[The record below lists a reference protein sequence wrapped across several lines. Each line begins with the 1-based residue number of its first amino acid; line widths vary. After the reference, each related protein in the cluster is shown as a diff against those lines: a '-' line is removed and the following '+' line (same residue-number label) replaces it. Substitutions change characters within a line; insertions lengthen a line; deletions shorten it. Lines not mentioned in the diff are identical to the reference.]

1 MASKLNERDKKLLDG
16 NLLDVVGNKPY
27 ENGKWGTQSEDFVYL
42 ELFDNNNNLIEY
54 TNLPVSQFVANTDN
68 NKIEFFPGTHIR
80 NLGFESGIFTV
91 RYNFLRKLAGDESAV
106 LLHTIDKVDTKIG
119 DIYTNTDKIYITD
132 DGIVYN
138 VTEQEYKD
146 NPTVA
151 EQLAVEDLRY
161 QIDEI
166 SPSRTE
172 VRLKAKKI
180 NSAYIDQF
188 ISIQTKNKYKN
199 VTLDINFTGDNRY
212 ESKIL
217 TITPNTGDFLF
228 TQQMVKGTLTLPD
241 VYKVD
246 EIEDAVRSG
255 FNIVENGAFEN
266 LQTTSGEDGVSRIV
280 YYGDKKG
287 WDPDLHEDAVKP
299 IGWLNS
305 AGFRSNG
312 SFGGSNIWDN
322 TEHIGYH
329 AKVVQN
335 EGVAGGNCLKFTD
348 NNEIFESSPEWPT
361 GYPYRLQIYGK
372 YGMPKLSGL
381 GVKGGD
387 YMNIRM
393 DIRSTVAGKGIQ
405 TAVSYP
411 DELETEDSPGDDNP
425 PTGWYDPN
433 SSGPTETKPDPLTA
447 ADGYNQGSEITEVYP
462 GNDIQQILS
471 NYPQVAP
478 YGLLTY
484 DSTKQEYRPA
494 KAGDTTQDT
503 TIAGLGHWKLITAD
517 AESDMGYTTPD
528 GIEYPGYEYYWIENV
543 GENLMIGEMSD
554 GEQWRWDGYAW
565 QPHGQYANTPAGI
578 PQTVNNINAVNHN
591 PYVNADFN
599 PQYEGEAYYPRNTF
613 RGENRGW
620 QTGTFLYN
628 QHEKERNFFHSP
640 SGGPSTNNTSTTMLL
655 KDDLIWTTQYQ
666 FTSDDSK
673 LNLFAFDR
681 IFAVREVI
689 IDASTGKSLYDDIFE
704 KGYIQSLTRSQG
716 GGFIIFYNNGDT
728 DESGAPTTD
737 SNKWFSMARG
747 NNSNKLFTVNT
758 INDNKVHLLSAIN
771 ESLNE
776 KVLLAPKKFE
786 VAYSEAETLN
796 LGLATIT
803 LSLPSIAI
811 FVGDELSFIDE
822 TNPQDMFSKNLEF
835 GSYGG
840 AGASNFPGISDT
852 VFPDVV
858 IGKGGAHNQDDK
870 EISMI
875 AITNNDADTAQRV
888 YKMRNSAGPAWGNV
902 QNRFRNCGITG
913 ANGTPLSYGV
923 RNPMAVNFGYV
934 ESFDGETAN
943 EEDSEDTQ
951 FPLYNPQPRKGYSG
965 TAVVAPIY
973 DDGSANYGDYSLN
986 PLKIGVLSTKGLW
999 KWSGYEWVDNSVMPP
1014 RYSKS
1019 EGIKV
1024 VMAPSEAGIWETI
1037 EISAV
1042 IPADWILDQ
1051 SWSFYIYGNN
1061 RRLEGNEPSQG
1072 IVWVD
1077 NVFIDFTY
1085 TDQSET
1091 RPVMRP
1097 YKAQITSVSEDGKTI
1112 QVDQSYMEVGIEQG
1126 QQDID
1131 GSTPELDFPELP
1143 EAFDN
1148 FYVTYFNLNPKDLRT
1163 YLKFDNQMFLTT
1175 NFKQDVI
1182 SVTEYPNSVVYKMY
1196 EPLPADLQQFD
1207 ECIVVKEMANPMEE
1221 SINIV
1226 DFIPEENPRL
1236 VLKSPDLKNVESP
1249 VQVRTS
1255 QYKTESDIL
1264 TTDTSISNELR
1275 NKFISQSLDSVE
1287 LNTDYSRYEN
1297 FVNFGSAEKRIRN
1310 FKLKLEN
1317 IESYKI
1323 SSASYVGVSGSAK
1336 DLQFYHSKIEET
1348 KNNLD
1353 SFENYMYFESSS
1365 YQSGSLGQFY
1375 DNSWP
1380 KTSGDGTSLNPYVL
1394 AHTTSSQATNWFSK
1408 AITSSSLYDNENNNK
1423 LSGILPEFIKYDES
1437 NKEYLTFTDM
1447 VGQHFDSIWEYI
1459 NSLSDVYDRRD
1470 KLDEGLSKDLIY
1482 NIAKSLGW
1490 NLNDGKDLV
1499 SLPRY
1504 ALGKEV
1510 TGSAYSDYSAISE
1523 KDISREIWGRIVN
1536 NMPFFL
1542 KNKGTVRALKGL
1554 INIYGIPSTILRV
1567 KEYGGPNVPDNETPQ
1582 FEITR
1587 KFTKALD
1594 FRGGQLVKTAWAN
1607 DGITSRKP
1615 DTIEFRFRTATG
1627 SNQILVE
1634 KQDGNNQD
1642 FFIRLKDNGS
1652 TDNYGF
1658 VSFMLSGSAVGQ
1670 DIGQYKEITS
1680 SALPIYDGDFY
1691 SVMVARTSGSS
1702 NTAISQSYQLN
1713 VGKYDS
1719 SRSKIHLYST
1729 STMDVT
1735 QAASSS
1741 FSNAWTGSGDI
1752 FIGGQTAISGVG
1764 ARFSG
1769 SIMEYRHWTETLNTS
1784 SFKNHIAN
1792 PKAYDGN
1799 SVSSSYENLVL
1810 RYSFDD
1816 NKNLSSDTAGIR
1828 DISANQ
1834 QSTYSGSHSGFTGN
1848 FFRSVVD
1855 ELKTHIPS
1863 IGALRRSTNKVRIE
1877 SNPIKAG
1884 NFLSV
1889 DSRATDSA
1897 YDTAPNDSN
1906 KVGVFFAPTDV
1917 INNDIINSVGDLNF
1931 DNYLGDPRDQTKLS
1945 YNGLN
1950 YVADNYWKKYTAPN
1964 NFWDY
1969 IRLIKYYDQ
1978 SLYPQLRKL
1987 IPARAKPDI
1996 GLLIEPNIF
2005 ERPKVVLGK
2014 TPDAEN
2020 IFYSS
2025 SIDIGNMVDGLI
2037 AITGSYN
2044 HGSKITDYESYD
2056 GKINVY
2062 SYETGSSV
2070 ISSSGEYIVKEASGS
2085 EVRDSFMNRS
2095 IWQTLGQGSYSYVT
2109 MSKASDT
2116 LNGVKGGQQDFI
2128 SGSRIYGINQETLN
2142 SYSSSLSASLGLA
2155 YSSSFKNTDLD
2166 NFSVL
2171 SQGLRNSFYEGVK
2184 NSKKTTSD
2192 SKSPIEV
2199 IISAPTKLVTTE
2211 GGDSTLDTGD
2221 GIVPDFKE
2229 PDEKS
2234 NMESTQTYEQKYK
2247 KKKKKRRGLKGNK
2260 KKYETDMDRKK
2271 KIKLDKLEQKRIQG
2285 KLVTENYSTGEAIP
2299 KLEYSDFKDKEL
2311 EKEIQKE
2318 EAQNSKSLDISNDG
2332 IDDGVL
2338 NMEK

>member
-1 MASKLNERDKKLLDG
+1 MASKLNERDKRLLDG

-27 ENGKWGTQSEDFVYL
+27 ENGKWGTQAEDFVYL

-68 NKIEFFPGTHIR
+68 NNVEFFPGTHIR

-119 DIYTNTDKIYITD
+119 DVYTNADKIYITD

-255 FNIVENGAFEN
+255 INIVENGTFEN
-266 LQTTSGEDGVSRIV
+266 IQTTSGENGVSSIV

-287 WDPDLHEDAVKP
+287 WDPDLHEEAVLP
-299 IGWLNS
+299 IGWQGS
-305 AGFRSNG
+305 AGFRPNG

-335 EGVAGGNCLKFTD
+335 EGIAGGNCLKFTD

-393 DIRSTVAGKGIQ
+393 DIRSTVPGKGIQ
-405 TAVSYP
+405 TAASYP
-411 DELETEDSPGDDNP
+411 NELLVENEPQSVPEGYFNPESPGPNETMPSSP
-425 PTGWYDPN
+425 PPGYQANTADLASMMWPQPASTEAGIIEQFDLQMVGFKKKLGFKDP
-433 SSGPTETKPDPLTA
+433 
-447 ADGYNQGSEITEVYP
+447 EV
-462 GNDIQQILS
+462 
-471 NYPQVAP
+471 
-478 YGLLTY
+478 
-484 DSTKQEYRPA
+484 
-494 KAGDTTQDT
+494 GDTTFST
-503 TIAGLGHWKLITAD
+503 TIGDPYG
-517 AESDMGYTTPD
+517 S
-528 GIEYPGYEYYWIENV
+528 WIIQSIFDDSNPEDNMPV
-543 GENLMIGEMSD
+543 LTYSWAPNMSENLQIGALSPEEEWTWNGTIWVAS
-554 GEQWRWDGYAW
+554 
-565 QPHGQYANTPAGI
+565 PNNTNVPT
-578 PQTVNNINAVNHN
+578 PPENTVNNINAVNHH
-591 PYVNADFN
+591 PYVVKNSPDE
-599 PQYEGEAYYPRNTF
+599 YMGKSYYPRKTKP
-613 RGENRGW
+613 GQNRGW
-620 QTGTFLYN
+620 QTGTFLWDVESDN
-628 QHEKERNFFHSP
+628 GEKF
-640 SGGPSTNNTSTTMLL
+640 NNTTDGSNGSTTTLL
-655 KDDLIWTTQYQ
+655 FKDDLVWGTEIGSESSETI
-666 FTSDDSK
+666 
-673 LNLFAFDR
+673 NLWEFDAL
-681 IFAVREVI
+681 FPDVRNVI
-689 IDASTGKSLYDDIFE
+689 VNSITNKTLYDDIFE
-704 KGYIQSLTRSQG
+704 KGFIQSVTRTAYDDGSG
-716 GGFIIFYNNGDT
+716 TFLVFYNNGDT
-728 DESGAPTTD
+728 LEDGLPHPN
-737 SNKWFSMARG
+737 SNKWFRMRRL
-747 NNSNKLFTVNT
+747 NNYTVVEYNT
-758 INDNKVHLLSAIN
+758 TGKKVHLLSEIN
-771 ESLNE
+771 ELLNDE
-776 KVLLAPKKFE
+776 VLASPSKFE
-786 VAYSEAETLN
+786 VAFCNEM
-796 LGLATIT
+796 IT
-803 LSLPSIAI
+803 A
-811 FVGDELSFIDE
+811 GA
-822 TNPQDMFSKNLEF
+822 N
-835 GSYGG
+835 YGG
-840 AGASNFPGISDT
+840 NIKPGLYFFTEDNCHYFGGGTSVQSSELLGINMDDT
-852 VFPDVV
+852 FTYDEDGEKFKGLRRGYFPDVM
-858 IGKGGAHNQDDK
+858 IGRGPNITEAGQDHRDGN
-870 EISMI
+870 ETYFLAYSRS
-875 AITNNDADTAQRV
+875 DATKLYRTT
-888 YKMRNSAGPAWGNV
+888 KTS
-902 QNRFRNCGITG
+902 G
-913 ANGTPLSYGV
+913 ANYYEDINEVFFNVGSFGIRGYNLTYGV
-923 RNPMAVNFGYV
+923 RNPAATNSGPTELNFGQDQFFGPDLDNILPVYENV
-934 ESFDGETAN
+934 TPTFDF
-943 EEDSEDTQ
+943 D
-951 FPLYNPQPRKGYSG
+951 
-965 TAVVAPIY
+965 I
-973 DDGSANYGDYSLN
+973 N
-986 PLKIGVLSTKGLW
+986 PLKIGALSPQQLW
-999 KWSGYEWVDNSVMPP
+999 KWTGYEWVDNGVMPP
-1014 RYSKS
+1014 RYNKT

-1037 EISAV
+1037 EISV
-1042 IPADWILDQ
+1042 MIPADWILDQ
-1051 SWSFYIYGNN
+1051 NWSFYIYGNN
-1061 RRLEGNEPSQG
+1061 RRLEGTEPSQG

-1112 QVDQSYMEVGIEQG
+1112 QVDKSYMEVGIEQG

-1182 SVTEYPNSVVYKMY
+1182 SVTEYPNSIVYKMY

-1323 SSASYVGVSGSAK
+1323 SSASYVGVSGSAE
-1336 DLQFYHSKIEET
+1336 DLKFYHSKIEET

-1447 VGQHFDSIWEYI
+1447 IGQHFDSIWEYI

-1482 NIAKSLGW
+1482 NVAKSLGW
-1490 NLNDGKDLV
+1490 NLDDGKDLV

-1510 TGSAYSDYSAISE
+1510 TGSAYSDYSAVSE
-1523 KDISREIWGRIVN
+1523 KDMSREIWGRIVN

-1582 FEITR
+1582 YEITR

-1594 FRGGQLVKTAWAN
+1594 FRGGQSVKTAWAN
-1607 DGITSRKP
+1607 DGITGRKP
-1615 DTIEFRFRTATG
+1615 DTIEFRFRAATG

-1670 DIGQYKEITS
+1670 DIGQYKEISS

-1752 FIGGQTAISGVG
+1752 FIGGQAAVTGVG

-1769 SIMEYRHWTETLNTS
+1769 SIMEYRHWTETLNTG
-1784 SFKNHIAN
+1784 SFKNHTAN

-1799 SVSSSYENLVL
+1799 SVSSSYNNLVL

-1884 NFLSV
+1884 NFLSI

-2037 AITGSYN
+2037 TITGSYN

-2062 SYETGSSV
+2062 SYETGSSA

-2085 EVRDSFMNRS
+2085 EIRDSFMNRS

-2229 PDEKS
+2229 PDEKD

-2271 KIKLDKLEQKRIQG
+2271 KIKLDKLKEKRKQG
-2285 KLVTENYSTGEAIP
+2285 KLVTENYSTGETIP
-2299 KLEYSDFKDKEL
+2299 KLEYSDSKDKEL

-2318 EAQNSKSLDISNDG
+2318 ETQNSKSLDISNDG